1 MVSVDGLM
9 DYLESVGGEK
19 KWIRARVW
27 KKTFPNYLCH
37 QIIRGALIQRAEII
51 PIPPDPGNAGEGK

>member
-1 MVSVDGLM
+1 M
-9 DYLESVGGEK
+9 DYLKAVGGKK

>member
-1 MVSVDGLM
+1 MVGVDGSM
-9 DYLESVGGEK
+9 DYLRAEVRKK
-19 KWIRARVW
+19 KWVRARVW
-27 KKTFPNYLCH
+27 KKPFPNYLCH